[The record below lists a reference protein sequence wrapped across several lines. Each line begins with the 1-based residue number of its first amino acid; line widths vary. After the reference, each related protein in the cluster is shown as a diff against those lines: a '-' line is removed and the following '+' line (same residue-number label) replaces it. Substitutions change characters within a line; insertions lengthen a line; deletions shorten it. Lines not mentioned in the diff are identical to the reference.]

1 MTAPGASTPATS
13 GTQTD
18 TSGKSSGTPGGHQSQ
33 TDVTFPAAT
42 KRALRDDHGEH
53 GKGGQRPE
61 CSTRGFSPR
70 VVIALTAVRCRACRS
85 PHPGSGAAVIDGLGA
100 QFVVAGFVALD
111 LA

>member
-18 TSGKSSGTPGGHQSQ
+18 TSGKSSGTPGGHQSP
-33 TDVTFPAAT
+33 TDMTFAAAT

-53 GKGGQRPE
+53 GRPAE
-61 CSTRGFSPR
+61 CSTHRFSPR

-85 PHPGSGAAVIDGLGA
+85 PHPAAVIDGLGA